1 MANMTRIGILIFPDV
16 QQLDVTGPFEVFALW
31 PEAEV
36 LLIWKTLDPV
46 VSTTG
51 LRLQPTST
59 LETCGQLDVICV
71 PGGRGMNPLLVD
83 AQVLDFLRQQA
94 PGARYVTSVCT
105 GMFVLGAAGL
115 LTGKRATTHW
125 AFRDL
130 LAPFG
135 AILEEGRVVR
145 DGKFMTGGGVTA
157 GIDFALAL
165 VAELAG
171 RAAAEEIQLFLEYA
185 PAPPFQAGSP
195 QTASAA
201 VVDAVRKRMA
211 PLRAEREMFAALAVK
226 RLETE

>member
-1 MANMTRIGILIFPDV
+1 LAVTIGILIFPDV

-36 LLIWKTLDPV
+36 LLVWKTLDPV

-51 LRLQPTST
+51 LSLQPTST
-59 LETCGQLDVICV
+59 FETCGQLDVICV

-83 AQVLDFLRQQA
+83 EQVLDFLRQQA
-94 PGARYVTSVCT
+94 AGARYVTSVCT

-115 LTGKRATTHW
+115 LKGKRATTHW

-130 LAPFG
+130 LEPFG
-135 AILEEGRVVR
+135 AIFEEGRVVR
-145 DGKFMTGGGVTA
+145 DGNLMTGGGVTA
-157 GIDFALAL
+157 GIDFALTL

-171 RAAAEEIQLFLEYA
+171 KVAAEQIQLFLEYA

-195 QTASAA
+195 QSASAA

-211 PLRAEREMFAALAVK
+211 PLRAEREMFAAIAVK